1 MSDFWCHFLHYPVH
15 YTNLSL
21 RWHFSIMP
29 TLQCP
34 TSVVISPLLTTLQCP
49 TFEMPILQH
58 FKHYSAQRLTS
69 FLHYFQHY
77 STLSQRC
84 YFYITSNTTVPYVRD
99 DIFSLPAIM
108 KCPKLR
114 CYFFITCNITVTYV
128 WCHYLSIICSP
139 TVSIWSM
146 FSLFSIIKCPK
157 FNGFPSLS
165 PKLQK
170 CFLTSFP
177 WSS

>member
-34 TSVVISPLLTTLQCP
+34 TSVVISPLFTTLQCPTSVVISLLFSTLQCPTSGVISPLFPTLQSP

-128 WCHYLSIICSP
+128 
-139 TVSIWSM
+139 
-146 FSLFSIIKCPK
+146 
-157 FNGFPSLS
+157 
-165 PKLQK
+165 
-170 CFLTSFP
+170 
-177 WSS
+177 